1 MGPLLYVRTVIASSQ
16 GTLLRIPP
24 QVEVL
29 ATIGKRIFANNTRA
43 RCFEIYDAD
52 DLAVPAVRVVLDEG
66 AGASAQ
72 FATSGW
78 IRGMCWVQPDL
89 VVVGNSPASLVSIDL
104 ISGRVVDR
112 LTLSDNVSHAVHGL
126 CSAPA

>member
-1 MGPLLYVRTVIASSQ
+1 
-16 GTLLRIPP
+16 LLRIRP

-29 ATIGKRIFANNTRA
+29 ATMPQLVAAHNVQTIGKRIFANNTRA

-52 DLAVPAVRVVLDEG
+52 NLAVPAVRVVLDEG

-78 IRGMCWVQPDL
+78 IRGMCWVHPDL
-89 VVVGNSPASLVSIDL
+89 IVVGNSPASLVSIDL

-112 LTLSDNVSHAVHGL
+112 LTLSDDVSHAVHGL